1 MSGFGAGRATV
12 RLFCVPTMSTA
23 IFKASSGAV
32 NVTGVDFE
40 SGHSTVVNGLRED
53 FSGFLINGISNK
65 GLSCVS
71 TRPH

>member
-1 MSGFGAGRATV
+1 
-12 RLFCVPTMSTA
+12 MSTA

-40 SGHSTVVNGLRED
+40 SGRSTVVNGLRED